1 MKEKKGAFTFHLDQL
16 DFFRWCTGSVT
27 EERGNPTLTKSSMA
41 NIRLGASPT
50 VSGFAHTT
58 MDSQNYYCLPDKKQR
73 LREVKKNNSLRL

>member
-1 MKEKKGAFTFHLDQL
+1 MKEKKGAFTFHLDPFL
-16 DFFRWCTGSVT
+16 RWYIGSVT

-58 MDSQNYYCLPDKKQR
+58 MDTQNYYCLPDKKQR
-73 LREVKKNNSLRL
+73 LREVKNNSLRL